1 MFNSKI
7 HFSANHVTDMI
18 RQNNFSN
25 KIIISLIFNVS
36 SNDDI
41 NN

>member
-7 HFSANHVTDMI
+7 HFSVNYVTDMI
-18 RQNNFSN
+18 CQNNFGG
-25 KIIISLIFNVS
+25 KIIISLIFNMS